1 MTVRRWLALAAVPT
15 ALAAICG
22 LLLLRPGVRL
32 ESSLDGLIGLSGQTI
47 PPVIRLRSSALVPV
61 LVSSKDPAK
70 ARAAADGLF
79 AAFQQVQTEDCTVAS
94 RCFRIRYRSAD
105 EEATRLMEFCRRRR
119 AGFASAEASEKLK
132 TPEGRAAL
140 ARAALRKW
148 YSSPVPP
155 LFSAEEDP
163 FCLLDGFV
171 ASLPTS
177 FSGWF
182 PKDGVLTAERD
193 GVTHL
198 LMLLELKDFV
208 PHEMDKLLQF
218 RRLLA
223 AAVDSVK
230 VSSDVSIAACG
241 APLHTAISAGRC
253 QREIGWLTWL
263 SLAFIALLAVAA
275 FRSVRWIPL
284 LALSLATAVLA
295 GFGAV
300 LAVFGGL
307 HLMTVVIGTT
317 VLGLVIDYSFHWLLQ
332 NGDERRSTVRNLA
345 ISFVTTEV
353 SLVPLM
359 LSSIAVLRQ
368 AALFLG
374 AGLVAA
380 LGLVLWGYPQV
391 TAVVRSR
398 RAEGGF
404 GWARWVSAAIG
415 LTALAGLAFV
425 RFGTEMTAVY
435 RPPAELLAAE
445 KLFAELNGTAAET
458 GFVVTEGEELEEMLA
473 REASLALPA
482 TVPRLSRF
490 LPPLAVRRRVAED
503 VVRLYAEHGEKLAK
517 ALGLGK
523 LVPPPAPT
531 AWRASDDLPPQTCE
545 AFLSRTRPLL
555 SLTIAAAPR
564 PVGALPAGVV
574 FCQPKETIAAVLSGW
589 AEEALKLLGVSLV
602 LMLGVL
608 AVCCRRRAFAA
619 FGPSLFALVVVA
631 GLLGLC
637 GVKINLFHLLA
648 GFLLAGMSVDYT
660 VFLHSGKAL
669 KPALCSLLTSLFGF
683 GALTFV
689 SFPVVQAFGAVLGV
703 GLPVAFVAALA
714 TMPRADARERVLVRT
729 EVAATPLG
737 LEILWWFYRLFG
749 LRALHV
755 GAAAVG
761 LCVWTFSPAVRRA
774 SRSVRKVMNFTRS
787 LADKL
792 VVMAEGKDLPCVRTD
807 GSADAAA
814 FLKDVRG
821 GRGVFVLSSHC
832 GTVET
837 LVALG
842 ACDAVF
848 HAWMDI
854 DRTSV
859 FNAFYLRHA
868 RRRRVVIHPISEIG
882 METAFFAGD
891 ALERGDSLVMAGDRG
906 RGAFRFAHALGAP
919 TYFVACVADGPTSYR
934 AIVRRLPDET
944 AAMEKAYSAALGE
957 VTAAWP
963 DQWYEWNDS
972 TKEEKT

>member
-22 LLLLRPGVRL
+22 FLLLRPGVRL

-70 ARAAADGLF
+70 ARAAADALF
-79 AAFQQVQTEDCTVAS
+79 AAFQQVQTEGCTVAS

-105 EEATRLMEFCRRRR
+105 DEATRLMDFCRRRR
-119 AGFASAEASEKLK
+119 AGFASAAASEKLK
-132 TPEGRAAL
+132 TPEGRAVL

-148 YSSPVPP
+148 HTSPVPP

-171 ASLPTS
+171 TSLPTS

-208 PHEMDKLLQF
+208 PHEMDMLLQF
-218 RRLLA
+218 RRQLA
-223 AAVDSVK
+223 SAVDSVK
-230 VSSDVSIAACG
+230 ASPDVSIAACG

-332 NGDERRSTVRNLA
+332 DGDERRKTVRNLA

-374 AGLVAA
+374 VGLAAA

-391 TAVVRSR
+391 AAAVRPR

-458 GFVVTEGEELEEMLA
+458 GFVVTEGEELEEMLE

-482 TVPRLSRF
+482 SVPRLSRF
-490 LPPLAVRRRVAED
+490 LPPLTVRRRVAED

-531 AWRASDDLPPQTCE
+531 AWRESDDLPPQTCE
-545 AFLSRTRPLL
+545 AFLSRARPAKRTRPLL

-564 PVGALPAGVV
+564 PAGALPAGVV
-574 FCQPKETIAAVLSGW
+574 FCQPKETIAAVLSDW

-602 LMLGVL
+602 LMLVVL
-608 AVCCRRRAFAA
+608 AACCRRRAFAA

-637 GVKINLFHLLA
+637 GVKVNLFHLLA

-703 GLPVAFVAALA
+703 GLPAAFVTALA
-714 TMPRADARERVLVRT
+714 TMPRTDARERVLVRT

-737 LEILWWFYRLFG
+737 LEVLWWFYRLLG
-749 LRALHV
+749 LRALHL

-761 LCVWTFSPAVRRA
+761 LCAWTFSPAVRRA
-774 SRSVRKVMNFTRS
+774 SPSVRKVVNFTRS

-814 FLKDVRG
+814 FLADVRG

-837 LVALG
+837 LVAFG
-842 ACDAVF
+842 TCDAVF

-868 RRRRVVIHPISEIG
+868 RRKRVVIHPISEIG

-919 TYFVACVADGPTSYR
+919 TYFVACVADGPTSYC

-944 AAMEKAYSAALGE
+944 AAMEKAYDEALAS
-957 VTAAWP
+957 VVNAYP
-963 DQWYEWNDS
+963 DQHFAW
-972 TKEEKT
+972 TK